1 MKISHRLLLLVLTPL
16 IVELGFIFWL
26 YSAFTDMERKA
37 QQAEDARQVAT
48 HMNNFIRGGLAIAGK
63 NRFAAANG
71 ELLSS
76 DAEIIQEC
84 RKELRYISAY
94 ADKNPEEKKLLNH
107 ITVTIEDGIKKGE
120 MIRQCI
126 RAQELETAA
135 KLRKEL
141 VPLLNDTLQDLE
153 MFRKE
158 ATRLEEYAPHIVR
171 QRQHLIK
178 LALTIGVSL
187 NIVMALVMA
196 LLANKSLV
204 QRLRVLSDNARA
216 LQSNQPLKPSP
227 GGKDEIAQLDSTFRE
242 MAATI
247 AAAREYEKLENE
259 RLQTIISERQEL
271 DRMKQQFV
279 AVVSHEL
286 RTPLTNMGLFLDNV
300 SKGLY
305 GKLDESGTEVLGGV
319 QQGVGRLI
327 KLTTDLL
334 DVERLEAG
342 AFQLDIK
349 PVPVDRCVQD
359 AVNAVAGQA
368 KAKGVTVEVSV
379 NECIVNADRERLV
392 QVLVN
397 LLSNAIKFSP
407 SNSTVS
413 VRTTPSDAM
422 LRVEIR
428 DDGPGVP
435 EALQER
441 IFDRFQ
447 QVNIDD
453 SKKLGGA
460 GLGLAICKSIV
471 EQHGGKIGV
480 DSTPGAGATFWFT
493 LQRLV

>member
-1 MKISHRLLLLVLTPL
+1 
-16 IVELGFIFWL
+16 
-26 YSAFTDMERKA
+26 
-37 QQAEDARQVAT
+37 
-48 HMNNFIRGGLAIAGK
+48 
-63 NRFAAANG
+63 
-71 ELLSS
+71 
-76 DAEIIQEC
+76 
-84 RKELRYISAY
+84 
-94 ADKNPEEKKLLNH
+94 
-107 ITVTIEDGIKKGE
+107 
-120 MIRQCI
+120 
-126 RAQELETAA
+126 
-135 KLRKEL
+135 
-141 VPLLNDTLQDLE
+141 
-153 MFRKE
+153 
-158 ATRLEEYAPHIVR
+158 
-171 QRQHLIK
+171 
-178 LALTIGVSL
+178 
-187 NIVMALVMA
+187 
-196 LLANKSLV
+196 
-204 QRLRVLSDNARA
+204 
-216 LQSNQPLKPSP
+216 
-227 GGKDEIAQLDSTFRE
+227 
-242 MAATI
+242 MAATTVGPH
-247 AAAREYEKLENE
+247 RYEKLENE

-349 PVPVDRCVQD
+349 PVPVDRCVQH

-368 KAKGVTVEVSV
+368 KAKGVTIEVSV
-379 NECIVNADRERLV
+379 NDCIVNADEERSVNADKECIVNADRERLV